1 MSDGWSTPVCM
12 ILRPLIFAV
21 LLLNTSAGLT
31 HAQPVPA
38 PVTAATAPSEEMV
51 EAFKLADAS
60 LDAVLQL
67 LEQLTGRT
75 ILRPAALPTA
85 TYSIAITK
93 AMPKSEAIRALET
106 ILGFNQIGIS
116 PMGDNFLKVVALP
129 SLRTEAPRMLSGSAL
144 ELPSSGTIM
153 AKLFQLNFLRANE
166 FVPQLAQLLN
176 PQLGGPILFEK
187 TNAVM
192 ITDSVSTL
200 QRIEMLI
207 AELDK
212 PLTANLTPKFYQLQF
227 AKASVLVNQLRTI
240 LQGTVQS
247 QLGSATSYSP
257 DDRTNQVILLADP
270 RQHELFDSLI
280 AKLDVKADPNT
291 RNEVIY
297 LKHAAAKDVAALI
310 SQLVSGQNKAVST
323 SSQQSVRPGQVAP
336 VGAPPTPGAPAAQ
349 PAVTMNVV
357 GPNLLEGTAEFSSL
371 VTILPDERS
380 NAVVISGTVDDIRI
394 IRELVEKV
402 DVLLAQVRI
411 EVVIAEVTISD
422 EASTGIE
429 TLGLKVD
436 GDKLVGFSGALAGP
450 SLSVSNG
457 VVTRGG
463 AVSGAR
469 DLAAEISI
477 QTTPRKGNTNIL
489 SVPAI
494 VTSHNKEA
502 RFFVGESRPV
512 ISSYLADNS
521 GTGNSATIGGYRS
534 TVSQQEIGI
543 ELKVKPLIGNDGSVQ
558 LDIKQKVEDVLG
570 TITIDNNPQPR
581 IGKRETESFV
591 SIRSGEIVVLG
602 GLQRD
607 SQSKTTNRLGP
618 IPFIGDLLGSRR
630 REKGRTDLVF
640 FVRPYVLT
648 NTVADNSEAMSRLES
663 SPQKDAVLR
672 ALTPTE
678 PAAGT
683 SHSQRSLK

>member
-1 MSDGWSTPVCM
+1 M
-12 ILRPLIFAV
+12 ILRPLFI
-21 LLLNTSAGLT
+21 AGLVLSSPVVFSQT
-31 HAQPVPA
+31 PPVPS
-38 PVTAATAPSEEMV
+38 AATAPAEEMIDQI
-51 EAFKLADAS
+51 KLADQP

-67 LEQLTGRT
+67 LEMLTGKT
-75 ILRPAALPTA
+75 VLRPAALPTA
-85 TYSIAITK
+85 TTNLIINRP
-93 AMPKSEAIRALET
+93 MPKSEAILALET
-106 ILGFNQIGIS
+106 VLAMNQIGVA
-116 PMGDNFLKVVALP
+116 PMGDKFLKVVALP
-129 SLRTEAPRMLSGSAL
+129 SLRTESPRMLVGSAL
-144 ELPSSGTIM
+144 DLPASGSIM
-153 AKLFQLNFLRANE
+153 AKVFQLNFLRANE

-176 PQLGGPILFEK
+176 PQLGGPILFDK

-200 QRIEMLI
+200 QRIESLI
-207 AELDK
+207 LQLDK
-212 PLTANLTPKFYQLQF
+212 PVTANLTPKFYPLQF
-227 AKASVLVNQLRTI
+227 AKASVLVNQLKTI
-240 LQGTVQS
+240 LQGPVQA
-247 QLGSATSYSP
+247 QLGSATTYSS
-257 DDRTNQVILLADP
+257 DDRTNQVILLADS
-270 RQHELFDSLI
+270 RQHEFFDALI
-280 AKLDVKADPNT
+280 TKLDVKADPNT

-310 SQLVSGQNKAVST
+310 SQLVSGQNKAVSS
-323 SSQQSVRPGQVAP
+323 SSQQSVRPGQVTP
-336 VGAPPTPGAPAAQ
+336 VVNATTPAAPAAGTP
-349 PAVTMNVV
+349 PAPNIVNIV

-429 TLGLKVD
+429 TLGLKVA

-450 SLSVSNG
+450 SLSIANG
-457 VVTRGG
+457 TVTRGDG
-463 AVSGAR
+463 VSGVR

-494 VTSHNKEA
+494 VTTHNKEA

-521 GTGNSATIGGYRS
+521 GTGNSATVGGYRS

-591 SIRSGEIVVLG
+591 SIQSGEIVVLG

-618 IPFIGDLLGSRR
+618 IPILGDLFGSRR

-648 NTVADNSEAMSRLES
+648 NSSVDNAETMSRLEGN
-663 SPQKDAVLR
+663 PQKDAVLR
-672 ALTPTE
+672 ALAPPVADTPASTE
-678 PAAGT
+678 T
-683 SHSQRSLK
+683 SPSLRRPK